1 MAEQRRCGHM
11 RRAGV
16 LVIDVTPE
24 RAAQA
29 VVTKYLD
36 LKRRGT
42 L

>member
-1 MAEQRRCGHM
+1 
-11 RRAGV
+11 
-16 LVIDVTPE
+16 VIDVTPE

-29 VVTKYLD
+29 VVAKYLD